1 MKLRKSRRAPPTIP
15 LASMGDIA
23 FLLTIFFI
31 LTSNFAK
38 DDTRNIQAPRAAELE
53 QMEQQNVSVSI
64 DAAGGIFFNGRP
76 VGSPETIEAGVA
88 GFLAGKKDPRDRMV
102 VFRCDKSV
110 DKKIFE
116 PVLAAISK
124 AGGVIAAVGENAAP
138 AATRR

>member
-1 MKLRKSRRAPPTIP
+1 MKLHKSRRAPPTIP

-38 DDTRNIQAPRAAELE
+38 DDTRNITSPRAAELA
-53 QMEQQNVSVSI
+53 QMEPQNISVSI
-64 DAAGGIFFNGRP
+64 DADGAMFFNGRP
-76 VGSPETIEAGVA
+76 VGSPEVIEAGVA
-88 GFLAGKKDPRDRMV
+88 GFLAGKKAAKDRLV
-102 VFRCDKSV
+102 VFRCDKGI

-124 AGGVIAAVGENAAP
+124 GGGVIAAVGEKSA
-138 AATRR
+138 AATPR